1 MQLTAVTPHTSIST
15 WGGGKQQIFGILTNK
30 NLKYKPA

>member
-15 WGGGKQQIFGILTNK
+15 WGGGGGGGEIYDTIVCISYL
-30 NLKYKPA
+30 